1 MPNTLPTLSINNY
14 YNFAVYANTVIG
26 TSFNSAKLISI
37 MDYYTAIK
45 FSNIEL
51 TQKQVSPY
59 LPPGTLTDN
68 KKYTYYL
75 FTTNNS
81 TVVVADAWIIPNS
94 VVQSESNTYTLTL
107 NNVSSIQLNIIR
119 DQLRLLGI
127 AFQIV

>member
-1 MPNTLPTLSINNY
+1 MPAPTLSINNY
-14 YNFAVYANTVIG
+14 YNFAVYANAVIG

-59 LPPGTLTDN
+59 LSPTILTDN

-75 FTTNNS
+75 FALNDK
-81 TVVVADAWIIPNS
+81 TVVVADAWIVPNS
-94 VVQSESNTYTLTL
+94 IVQAQSNTYNLTL
-107 NNVSSIQLNIIR
+107 NNVSSTQLNIIK

-127 AFQIV
+127 TFQIV